1 MRLPELGGSKVKVD
15 LRLSVSVL
23 NFHGFLLSFSLL
35 ATCATCIFV
44 LHFLQLT
51 VKSIKL
57 FSFYLSFTTGTI
69 ALLKA
74 RLLCTSQFYFFS
86 TTVSIQSM

>member
-1 MRLPELGGSKVKVD
+1 MSASGPSGPLV
-15 LRLSVSVL
+15 RLSEKRGEFKRCNSHV
-23 NFHGFLLSFSLL
+23 
-35 ATCATCIFV
+35 AACIFV
-44 LHFLQLT
+44 LQFLQLT

-74 RLLCTSQFYFFS
+74 RLLCTSQFYFS
-86 TTVSIQSM
+86 AR